1 MRHEF
6 NIEKK
11 TMNSFDLFLIMN
23 ENVSKISAV
32 TITLVLF
39 WDNIL

>member
-32 TITLVLF
+32 TITLVPF
-39 WDNIL
+39 WDDIL